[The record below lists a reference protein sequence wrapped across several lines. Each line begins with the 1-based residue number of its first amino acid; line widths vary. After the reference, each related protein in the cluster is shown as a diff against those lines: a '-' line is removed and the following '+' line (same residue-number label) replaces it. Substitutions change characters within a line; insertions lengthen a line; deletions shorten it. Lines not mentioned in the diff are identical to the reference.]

1 MDSIHNAFV
10 PVGYD
15 ALSRAICQLEEYT
28 RPDGAWQ
35 TRDVWR
41 VDIGSLAS
49 VTVTT
54 RQAAE
59 AAVQLLRDAES
70 WREFL
75 DQIQ

>member
-1 MDSIHNAFV
+1 MEENGTMVVSDRDLNC
-10 PVGYD
+10 
-15 ALSRAICQLEEYT
+15 AIAQLEEYT
-28 RPDGAWQ
+28 RPDGAWK

-41 VDIGSLAS
+41 VDLGPLAS
-49 VTVTT
+49 LTVTT